1 MTYPCLNINRF
12 HNNIFLVS
20 TKDNKSV
27 EYPAWDDLRAEDRE
41 EKSYLLFVVSDDQGN
56 VVCKLKEG
64 IKQGLIESLG
74 I

>member
-1 MTYPCLNINRF
+1 VTYPCLNINRF

-41 EKSYLLFVVSDDQGN
+41 EKSYLLLLFQMIKETLSAN
-56 VVCKLKEG
+56 LK
-64 IKQGLIESLG
+64 KGLNKD
-74 I
+74 